1 MKDIFNGFY
10 YACEKISENG
20 VLKTAGYDSLKQMVT
35 ECVAFFEGK
44 YGSIDSLGGI
54 KYRLE
59 EIEEL
64 YALLDS
70 NLDGVD
76 YRIKGQVE
84 KHLFQNL
91 FTHIKELKKMYDE
104 ECK

>member
-1 MKDIFNGFY
+1 MKDIFATFN
-10 YACEKISENG
+10 YACEKISEDG
-20 VLKTAGYDSLKQMVT
+20 VLKTAGYDSLKRMVT
-35 ECVAFFEGK
+35 ECVACFKEK
-44 YGSIDSLGGI
+44 YGFLDSLGGF
-54 KYRLE
+54 KHHLE
-59 EIEEL
+59 EVEEL
-64 YALLDS
+64 YALLDC

-91 FTHIKELKKMYDE
+91 FMHIEELKKMYDE

>member
-10 YACEKISENG
+10 YACEKISE
-20 VLKTAGYDSLKQMVT
+20 
-35 ECVAFFEGK
+35 
-44 YGSIDSLGGI
+44 
-54 KYRLE
+54 
-59 EIEEL
+59 
-64 YALLDS
+64 
-70 NLDGVD
+70 DGVD

-91 FTHIKELKKMYDE
+91 FTHIKELKEIYDE